1 MLSNPKGMN
10 LKLNFNAPHE
20 LSFDYYRH
28 KSSDPI
34 KQSFY
39 DSIYDGMQTD
49 RYLYLTDIGY
59 FIISSV
65 TDSDEDN
72 IGKKSITC
80 KSCEENELATAE
92 GLYLE
97 EGTYY
102 LHTENNDGLIDLFL
116 PKTAGWTIGYID
128 PSLLAKPYFVED
140 TEVDNGYNF
149 LYTTIQDMFECIVEP
164 DIIKRTISVYSRA
177 YYAEHHL
184 TDIHIAKYNLLKHKT
199 VEENDEDK
207 YTALNVQGKDGNLEI
222 RAVNPTGKN
231 IIYNFEPRY
240 AWMSKRLQEAIEK
253 WQEKCESVEEEYLT
267 LQQGYYTEQA
277 LLFNKQKDK
286 EVLELGLKQLQ
297 STRDF
302 ITSGAADNYLENIKL
317 YCTQYNSN
325 VNGNVDYAKRP
336 FISPEDM
343 VLAGYPEFSNPDEE
357 VATTYDC
364 DYAFMNGSGSVLYTI
379 KMTPIIEDRTV
390 LSVEGLDAYYDAMAS
405 SCSTKEQLLAYDAAH
420 SKLIIN
426 IANGDTPRDSEGL
439 TTLDKTLMPIKNN
452 HWATVKAF
460 MKAAGLDMTNLSNV
474 LNEIE
479 NRQTALS
486 HVNSAII
493 TKQSEINKATSDYN
507 AHTSVVHTNYEEP
520 IGQINKD
527 CALDITAI
535 DINGNSIFTTDLL
548 NELMTHIKPTDY
560 VDEYMLVT
568 ESMTYPQR
576 FEKAKE
582 LMDRAQSQLI
592 KISSGQKTYSIDTR
606 SFLFNKQF
614 KHFSEQLC
622 AGAIIYVETK
632 RDTMEQLHL
641 TGVDINF
648 DEKSTNFTL
657 GNKYDR
663 SDLKA
668 LYEDAL
674 GQNSKSFS
682 ELKYIAGIIEDQR
695 KQLDYQRNWISD
707 LRTLTLDNV
716 LTSEDQAIEINNR
729 GLIGRKRQLDKDGI
743 WKTDENG
750 NPLFDPEQVKLINNT
765 LVFTNDNWQ
774 TVATAV
780 GKIATGYNSD
790 GTVKYGYGING
801 QVLIGELILGNNLV
815 LSGTGAGIKIR
826 DSSGKDAFYADENG
840 NLVLKGCI
848 NAKTGNIGGWT
859 IDCNFTEL
867 DGNYNGYYLS
877 YNDDQIY
884 LCPQGRGNGN
894 TAIYVNGNFTVD
906 TEGRMTAKA
915 GEIAGYTI
923 NGQEMIGDNVG
934 ISGDSGKEY
943 AFWAGMQ
950 DNKSPLFS
958 VTHNGELNAKKGNLA
973 NITIEENRIY
983 VNNGNNS
990 SRQISYSKT
999 FRANLA
1005 YSGKNITVSGIGSG
1019 WYNYVYKLP
1028 NGEIVNISSGN
1039 EIFIVTSVPPE
1050 QNGTYNN
1057 ILKQHANSQCEFQ
1070 VPKDGDYYAIINV
1083 KSENSTKNVYSK
1095 PKSFYFELSSSTG
1108 LYTTNAEISG
1118 TINATY
1124 GNFSGDVT
1132 IQGTPIRN
1140 FIKSS
1145 GYVYKVAGDS
1155 SSTFVGNILNGATI
1169 GSSKLTRFADYTDT
1183 NGGDGT
1189 AWSLN
1194 GTVNLGQSSFYQYD
1208 GGFIVVN
1215 PSGAYIAAKKEDSS
1229 IFASRLSC
1237 SRNGYIYMN
1246 GAWDASTPDISDERK
1261 KNSISPLELNYETL
1275 FDNLTPIKYKYNN
1288 GTSDRYHTGFIAQD
1302 VKKSLDVAHLSTQD
1316 FAGLT
1321 IQNPNTKDEL
1331 WALRYGEFVAL
1342 NTWQIQRCK
1351 KKITDLENT
1360 VAELKTQI
1368 QTLTA
1373 G

>member
-1 MLSNPKGMN
+1 MILSFDRFERYELPQVTLCNPNSRATEVDGKITITDTVGVLSNPKGMS

-28 KSSDPI
+28 KTTDPI

-39 DSIYDGMQTD
+39 DKIYEAIQTD
-49 RYLYLTDIGY
+49 RYVYLTDIGY
-59 FIISSV
+59 FIISNVS
-65 TDSDEDN
+65 DSDEDN
-72 IGKKSITC
+72 IDKKSISL
-80 KSCEENELATAE
+80 KSCEENELAVAE
-92 GLYLE
+92 GLHLK

-102 LHTENNDGLIDLFL
+102 LHTDNNDGLLDLFL
-116 PKTAGWTIGYID
+116 PKTAGWTMDYID
-128 PSLLAKPYFVED
+128 QSLLTKPYYVED
-140 TEVDNGYNF
+140 TDVDNGYNF
-149 LYTTIQDMFECIVEP
+149 LYTTIQNMFECIVEP
-164 DIIKRTISVYSRA
+164 DIIKRTISVYSRV

-184 TDIHIAKYNLLKHKT
+184 TDIHIAKYNLLKHRII
-199 VEENDEDK
+199 EENDEDK
-207 YTALNVQGKDGNLEI
+207 YTALNVQGKDQDLEI

-231 IIYNFEPRY
+231 VIYNFEPRY
-240 AWMSKRLQEAIEK
+240 SWMSSELQQTIEK
-253 WQEKCESVEEEYLT
+253 WQEKCESVEDEYLA
-267 LQQGYYTEQA
+267 LQQGYYNDMQNIVFPLEKDIETLDLQ
-277 LLFNKQKDK
+277 LKQKEQTRDSIVYGEYDK
-286 EVLELGLKQLQ
+286 EQYETQQNALDSVNNEIKSLTTQ
-297 STRDF
+297 
-302 ITSGAADNYLENIKL
+302 INTSKSNLNDAKNNIENNYLK
-317 YCTQYNSN
+317 
-325 VNGNVDYAKRP
+325 
-336 FISPEDM
+336 
-343 VLAGYPEFSNPDEE
+343 
-357 VATTYDC
+357 
-364 DYAFMNGSGSVLYTI
+364 
-379 KMTPIIEDRTV
+379 
-390 LSVEGLDAYYDAMAS
+390 
-405 SCSTKEQLLAYDAAH
+405 H
-420 SKLIIN
+420 
-426 IANGDTPRDSEGL
+426 
-439 TTLDKTLMPIKNN
+439 
-452 HWATVKAF
+452 
-460 MKAAGLDMTNLSNV
+460 
-474 LNEIE
+474 
-479 NRQTALS
+479 
-486 HVNSAII
+486 I
-493 TKQSEINKATSDYN
+493 T
-507 AHTSVVHTNYEEP
+507 
-520 IGQINKD
+520 QINKD
-527 CALDITAI
+527 CDLDLTAK
-535 DINGNSIFTTDLL
+535 DINGNAIFTADLL
-548 NELMTHIKPTDY
+548 NELMTYIKPTDY

-582 LMDRAQSQLI
+582 LMDRAKSQLV
-592 KISSGQKTYSIDTR
+592 KISSGQKTYSVDTR
-606 SFLFNKQF
+606 SFLFNKHF

-632 RDTMEQLHL
+632 KDKMEQLHL
-641 TGVDINF
+641 TGIDINF

-668 LYEDAL
+668 LYEDVL

-815 LSGTGAGIKIR
+815 LSGTGAGIKIKN
-826 DSSGKDAFYADENG
+826 SQGEDAFYADDDG
-840 NLVLKGCI
+840 NLVLSGTI
-848 NAKTGNIGGWT
+848 FAKDGQIAGWNIDEYR
-859 IDCNFTEL
+859 I
-867 DGNYNGYYLS
+867 
-877 YNDDQIY
+877 YNDNASIASSSND
-884 LCPQGRGNGN
+884 LHWAFMAGGNDYSNVNSNAPFRVNSKGDLWTTN
-894 TAIYVNGNFTVD
+894 AIIKG
-906 TEGRMTAKA
+906 GQ
-915 GEIAGYTI
+915 IAGYII

-950 DNKSPLFS
+950 DDKSPLFS

-983 VNNGNNS
+983 VNNENNS

-1005 YSGKNITVSGIGSG
+1005 YSGKNVTVSGIGSG

-1083 KSENSTKNVYSK
+1083 QSENSTKNVYST
-1095 PKSFYFELSSSTG
+1095 PKSFYFELSSASG

-1132 IQGTPIRN
+1132 IQGTPIRK
-1140 FIKSS
+1140 IISSS
-1145 GYVYKVAGDS
+1145 GYVYNVYAGNT
-1155 SSTFVGNILNGATI
+1155 STFAGSILDGATI
-1169 GSSKLTRFADYTDT
+1169 GNSKLTRFADYADAD
-1183 NGGDGT
+1183 GRGT

-1194 GTVNLGQSSFYQYD
+1194 GSVNLGQSSFKRYD

-1215 PSGAYIAAKKEDSS
+1215 PSGAYIAAKKSNSS
-1229 IFASRLSC
+1229 EFASRLSC

-1261 KNSISPLELNYETL
+1261 KNSISPLEPNYETL

-1302 VKKSLDVAHLSTQD
+1302 VKKSLDVASLSTQD

-1321 IQNPNTKDEL
+1321 IQSPNTEDEL

>member
-1 MLSNPKGMN
+1 MKLSFDKFERYELPQVTLCNPNSRATEVEGKITITDTVGVLSNPKGMN

-28 KSSDPI
+28 KSTDPI

-39 DSIYDGMQTD
+39 NSIYDAIQTD
-49 RYLYLTDIGY
+49 RYIYLTDIGY

-72 IGKKSITC
+72 IDKKLISL

-92 GLYLE
+92 GLHLK

-102 LHTENNDGLIDLFL
+102 LHTKSNDGLLDLFL
-116 PKTAGWTIGYID
+116 PKTAGWTIGSID
-128 PSLLAKPYFVED
+128 DSLLEKPYYVED

-164 DIIKRTISVYSRA
+164 DIIKRTINVYSRA

-184 TDIHIAKYNLLKHKT
+184 TDIHIAKYNLLKHKV

-207 YTALNVQGKDGNLEI
+207 YTALNVQGKDENLEI
-222 RAVNPTGKN
+222 RVVNPTGKN
-231 IIYNFEPRY
+231 VIYNFDPRY
-240 AWMSKRLQEAIEK
+240 SWMSPALQQAIEK
-253 WQEKCESVEEEYLT
+253 WQEKCESVENEYLT
-267 LQQGYYTEQA
+267 LQKGYYTE
-277 LLFNKQKDK
+277 LEKLFNEEQDIK
-286 EVLELGLKQLQ
+286 VLKGELKTLEETRDAVLITTGEEQ
-297 STRDF
+297 STALD
-302 ITSGAADNYLENIKL
+302 
-317 YCTQYNSN
+317 N
-325 VNGNVDYAKRP
+325 VNAQ
-336 FISPEDM
+336 IS
-343 VLAGYPEFSNPDEE
+343 A
-357 VATTYDC
+357 
-364 DYAFMNGSGSVLYTI
+364 
-379 KMTPIIEDRTV
+379 
-390 LSVEGLDAYYDAMAS
+390 
-405 SCSTKEQLLAYDAAH
+405 
-420 SKLIIN
+420 
-426 IANGDTPRDSEGL
+426 
-439 TTLDKTLMPIKNN
+439 
-452 HWATVKAF
+452 
-460 MKAAGLDMTNLSNV
+460 
-474 LNEIE
+474 
-479 NRQTALS
+479 
-486 HVNSAII
+486 
-493 TKQSEINKATSDYN
+493 KQSEINTATSNYN
-507 AHTSVVHTNYEEP
+507 SRQTAIQTTCEYIN
-520 IGQINKD
+520 QINSD
-527 CALDITAI
+527 CALDISAVDI
-535 DINGNSIFTTDLL
+535 DGNTIFTVELL

-568 ESMTYPQR
+568 ESMTYSQR

-582 LMDRAQSQLI
+582 LMDRAQSQLV

-668 LYEDAL
+668 LYDDAL

-780 GKIATGYNSD
+780 GKVAVGYNSD
-790 GTVKYGYGING
+790 GSVKYSYGING

-815 LSGTGAGIKIR
+815 LSGTGAGIKIK

-840 NLVLKGCI
+840 NLVLSGCI

-859 IDCNFTEL
+859 IDCNFTES

-877 YNDDQIY
+877 YNNDQIY

-915 GEIAGYTI
+915 GKIGGWNIQGEKLYSYPADGSGTGFMGGTGTSSSPYFYAGYNQQQNDDKSSPYPTLRDKNWI
-923 NGQEMIGDNVG
+923 TEGVVKFMVTQGGD
-934 ISGDSGKEY
+934 
-943 AFWAGMQ
+943 
-950 DNKSPLFS
+950 
-958 VTHNGELNAKKGNLA
+958 
-973 NITIEENRIY
+973 IE
-983 VNNGNNS
+983 
-990 SRQISYSKT
+990 
-999 FRANLA
+999 
-1005 YSGKNITVSGIGSG
+1005 
-1019 WYNYVYKLP
+1019 
-1028 NGEIVNISSGN
+1028 SSGN
-1039 EIFIVTSVPPE
+1039 LSLA
-1050 QNGTYNN
+1050 GGK
-1057 ILKQHANSQCEFQ
+1057 LKY
-1070 VPKDGDYYAIINV
+1070 DGNTLTV
-1083 KSENSTKNVYSK
+1083 E
-1095 PKSFYFELSSSTG
+1095 G
-1108 LYTTNAEISG
+1108 R
-1118 TINATY
+1118 INATSGSFSNVYIGGTEVTAESLADLYKHATSNKGTTTIKYIDAVGGSVGGWDITSTYLNGSSDY
-1124 GNFSGDVT
+1124 GALIYKDGRLSMGNDYGWINTGTAGTWINGNSYDYPVWIRDAYSHPKREDKNSIIIDAAYGRIWIDGAMESGNGSSYST
-1132 IQGTPIRN
+1132 SSIFLRTTKGSIRME
-1140 FIKSS
+1140 
-1145 GYVYKVAGDS
+1145 S
-1155 SSTFVGNILNGATI
+1155 SSYLRLVGQYTRLEPSI
-1169 GSSKLTRFADYTDT
+1169 GGRLCGSWYS
-1183 NGGDGT
+1183 
-1189 AWSLN
+1189 
-1194 GTVNLGQSSFYQYD
+1194 
-1208 GGFIVVN
+1208 
-1215 PSGAYIAAKKEDSS
+1215 DSS
-1229 IFASRLSC
+1229 ITVDSDRNLKNTIQPLSEEY
-1237 SRNGYIYMN
+1237 S
-1246 GAWDASTPDISDERK
+1246 
-1261 KNSISPLELNYETL
+1261 L
-1275 FDNLTPIKYKYNN
+1275 FFDKLTPVTYKYNN
-1288 GTSDRYHTGFIAQD
+1288 GTSNRLHTGFIAQE
-1302 VKKSLDVAHLSTQD
+1302 VKDALFQVNIPTSD
-1316 FAGLT
+1316 FAGLVVE
-1321 IQNPNTKDEL
+1321 NPDTDEES
-1331 WALRYGEFVAL
+1331 WGLRYNEFVSL
-1342 NTWQIQRCK
+1342 NTWQIQKLKSRVTK
-1351 KKITDLENT
+1351 LENT